1 MNVAEIVKGTVIMI
15 AQQLVL
21 ETPQEVKVLVM
32 KVALMVAPLVVVLYV
47 YHLLRKR
54 SKI

>member
-1 MNVAEIVKGTVIMI
+1 MNVAEIVKDTVIMI
-15 AQQLVL
+15 AQQIVL
-21 ETPQEVKVLVM
+21 EIPWEAKALVM
-32 KVALMVAPLVVVLYV
+32 KVALMVAPLVAVLYV